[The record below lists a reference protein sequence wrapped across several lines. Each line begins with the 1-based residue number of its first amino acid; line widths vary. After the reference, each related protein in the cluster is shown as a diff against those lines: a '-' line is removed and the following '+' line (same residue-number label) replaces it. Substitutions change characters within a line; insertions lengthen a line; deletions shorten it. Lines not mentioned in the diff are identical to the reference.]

1 MNKETSIIFPG
12 MRGDWRTERRAT
24 GSPRNNILL
33 PIVRVGRDVGGT
45 IIKGNPHIPLKV
57 HYPNS
62 T

>member
-12 MRGDWRTERRAT
+12 MRGDWTERRAT

-45 IIKGNPHIPLKV
+45 IIKVNPHNPLRV